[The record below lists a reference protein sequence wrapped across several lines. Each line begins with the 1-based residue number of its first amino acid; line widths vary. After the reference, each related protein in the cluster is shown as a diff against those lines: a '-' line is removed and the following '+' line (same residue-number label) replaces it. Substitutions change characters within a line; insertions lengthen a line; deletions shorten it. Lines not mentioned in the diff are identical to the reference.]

1 VTVDPLVTKMSD
13 ALLVSPVTKLLAD
26 DSNTVH
32 RVEPTR
38 VVLTPQACP
47 KPESPTLALGDPG
60 LPVTKIDALVGV
72 AAETGI

>member
-1 VTVDPLVTKMSD
+1 LE
-13 ALLVSPVTKLLAD
+13 AD
-26 DSNTVH
+26 DSKTVQ
-32 RVEPTR
+32 RVEPTK

>member
-1 VTVDPLVTKMSD
+1 MSE
-13 ALLVSPVTKLLAD
+13 AAFVSPAIKLEAD
-26 DSNTVH
+26 DSKTVQ
-32 RVEPTR
+32 RVEPTK